1 LTPERSEQGKL
12 PVAIEFRLAERDKYM
27 SEQRQ
32 SFMQQLDLWTED
44 NILRPLFGT
53 DPKQND
59 WQGVE
64 EQVKK
69 AIRTKVLESY
79 HNGQAAGPKK
89 AFARRG

>member
-12 PVAIEFRLAERDKYM
+12 PAAKEFRLAERDKYM
-27 SEQRQ
+27 SEQKQ

-53 DPKQND
+53 DPNQND

-64 EQVKK
+64 EQVKNRAK
-69 AIRTKVLESY
+69 EGGASETPAPPPACTRCDHRWS
-79 HNGQAAGPKK
+79 
-89 AFARRG
+89 R